1 MQVNDVQVK
10 GAISALWLDGQ
21 GGALPIDKLAKANTT
36 QAKDAKLRAEQGPVW
51 LHLDYSQPDSANWI
65 RDTGLL
71 PENVKE
77 ALLGESSR
85 PRFTRLGEGVLITL
99 RSINYNNDERP
110 DQMVALRAYVSR
122 DLIVS
127 SRRRRLFSVEDLE
140 TELWNGN
147 GPTNSSEWVVEICDC
162 MTDYAS
168 EFIDDLHEVI
178 IELEDGLLEH
188 KIPDRGRL
196 ALIRKQLIVL
206 RRYLSPQ
213 CDVYSR
219 IAAEKISWF
228 DDDDKRRMQE
238 VSERLGRTL
247 DDLDAAISR
256 TSVLADEIANLLAD
270 AMNRRTYAMSLLA
283 MMFLPISFLTGLFGV
298 NLEGIPG
305 KGFSG
310 SFPLFCLALVGLAGG
325 IGFWLKR
332 KRWL

>member
-1 MQVNDVQVK
+1 MQVNDVRVK
-10 GAISALWLDGQ
+10 SAISALWLDGQ
-21 GGALPIDKLAKANTT
+21 GGALPITQFSKDNTAPENDIK
-36 QAKDAKLRAEQGPVW
+36 QRAVNGPVW
-51 LHLDYSQPDSANWI
+51 LHLDYSQPNSADWI
-65 RDTGLL
+65 RDTPLL
-71 PENVKE
+71 PEMVKE
-77 ALLGESSR
+77 ALLGESTR

-99 RSINYNNDERP
+99 RSINYNNDQRP
-110 DQMVALRAYVSR
+110 DQMVALRAFVTR
-122 DLIVS
+122 NLIVS
-127 SRRRRLFSVEDLE
+127 SRRRRLLSVEALE
-140 TELWNGN
+140 TELLQGN
-147 GPTNSSEWVVEICDC
+147 GPNNSSEWVVEVCDC

-213 CDVYSR
+213 RDVYSR
-219 IAAEKISWF
+219 LAAEKISWF

-305 KGFSG
+305 KGFTG
-310 SFPLFCLALVGLAGG
+310 SFPLFCLALVSLAGG